1 MELVKLVEETL
12 RLEHDLSPNKPIYLV
27 GDSFGG
33 CLALAVAARNPNID
47 LVVILS
53 NPGPALKKMEEERGI
68 VARFVIGK
76 SLNQG
81 DGSDCAIATENRQTN
96 DFIILDKHI
105 EAPAGLP
112 EKTKFFAYAAEN
124 WNAEFFAKVNDDVY
138 VNVDAIGS
146 TLAAHLD
153 KPRVYIGCMK
163 SGEVFSELNNRWYES
178 DWWKFG
184 DWWKEE

>member
-1 MELVKLVEETL
+1 MTKLAYWRRTLDWVSFCTTKLLESKVFEVWCLHIPVYDRTPFPELVKLVEETL

-53 NPGPALKKMEEERGI
+53 NPGPALKKMEEERGHSCTI
-68 VARFVIGK
+68 CHWK
-76 SLNQG
+76 KG

-105 EAPAGLP
+105 ETPAGLP
-112 EKTKFFAYAAEN
+112 EKTKLFFAYAAEN

-138 VNVDAIGS
+138 VNVD
-146 TLAAHLD
+146 
-153 KPRVYIGCMK
+153 
-163 SGEVFSELNNRWYES
+163 
-178 DWWKFG
+178 
-184 DWWKEE
+184 